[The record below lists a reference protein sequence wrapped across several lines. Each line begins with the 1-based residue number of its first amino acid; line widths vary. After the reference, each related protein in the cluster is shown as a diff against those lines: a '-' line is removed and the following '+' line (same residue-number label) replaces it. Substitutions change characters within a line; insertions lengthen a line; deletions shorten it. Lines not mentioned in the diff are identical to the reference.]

1 MKSSRF
7 SLFRLF
13 AGLLCAILPAVLRA
27 GPGNSQE
34 RELQF
39 RNYTIDQGLS
49 HSKVN
54 CFFQDRQ
61 GFLWCGTNEGLNR
74 YDGYTFTVYL
84 ADPSKPHSLSAN
96 LIRCIVEDREGYL
109 WVGTEDGGLNRFD
122 RASQSFLRFGADS
135 SAGPALSGDNINAL
149 ALDSTGVLWVGTEHG
164 LDCIDADRRKV
175 DHFIP
180 WPEPGAAAAA
190 NEILALCLDR
200 QGLLWAGT
208 HDGGLL
214 SFDRQT
220 RRFSPY
226 RHHPGDPRSIRDNE
240 IHSLCEDHEGTLWIG
255 TAFGGLN
262 RMDRPGANFTALFPG
277 AGNPES
283 TTIRAL
289 LDDGRGSL
297 WIGNRS
303 GLYRLERKGGQI
315 TRHVHD
321 PNNPHSLVQN
331 SVQAIFQD
339 RKGDLWIGT
348 RGGISFLNTT
358 NLPFVHYRAD
368 ASSRRCLN
376 SQEVYAILEDRAGD
390 LWFGT
395 ESGGLNRL
403 DRRSGLFSYYTYEP
417 GNPACLSVNNV
428 KCLLQDHQG
437 DLWIGTFNGGLNRL
451 PRSRGRRFQH
461 YLHRP
466 GDPSS
471 IANDNILALLEDAAG
486 DIWIGTYGGG
496 LDRYDR
502 GSGRFI
508 HLMTA
513 YHNEGFANVHCLLRD
528 RQGRI
533 WMGGSQARV
542 GCLTPPG
549 NTLRLFQLDRT
560 GRDIE
565 VRALFEA
572 RDGRIWI
579 GTVGAG
585 LFSISP
591 ESDSLQVVTTREGL
605 PSNIVYGFQ
614 QDETGRLWLSTSN
627 GLCRFDPV
635 TRQCKNYYKENGLQS
650 NQFNYGASLKSRD
663 GELFFG
669 GINGATAFYPTAIQE
684 NTFVPPV
691 VVTSFS
697 LFNRPVGI
705 GGQPPILTRDITQT
719 SSIALS
725 WRDAVFSFEFAA
737 LNYALSEQNQYAY
750 ILEGFEQEWNHVTG
764 RRFATYTNLDPGIY
778 TFRVKAAN
786 NDGIWNEKGTAIRI
800 TISRPFWK
808 MAWFRLL
815 LLALLL
821 LLVKL
826 FIDYMT
832 QRRDLLQARSL
843 ASLSQLKLLRYQ
855 MNPHFLFNALGSI
868 RSMILISQEQA
879 WDMVSALSEFL
890 RYSLLNFNKA
900 EALLDD
906 EITAVTNYLNIE
918 KVRYRNSLQV
928 TVAIDEQARQLV
940 VPAFICQ
947 PLVENAIKYG
957 MQTSSLPLQVKL
969 NIRFHNEVL
978 SIDVSNSGRLKP
990 LNAPSAPG
998 DGHGNSVDNIRQR
1011 LEIMFHEEQSF
1022 ELNEEAGW
1030 VHARIRITGKGLK
1043 RESLEA
1049 MADKS

>member
-1 MKSSRF
+1 MKSSL
-7 SLFRLF
+7 SLLLF
-13 AGLLCAILPAVLRA
+13 LGAGFLLRPALAAAQPA

-34 RELQF
+34 RDLQF

-54 CFFQDRQ
+54 CFIQDRQ
-61 GFLWCGTNEGLNR
+61 GFIWCGTNEGLNR
-74 YDGYTFTVYL
+74 YDGYTFSVFL
-84 ADPSKPHSLSAN
+84 RDPANPASLSAN
-96 LIRCIVEDREGYL
+96 LIRCLAEDREGVL
-109 WVGTEDGGLNRFD
+109 WIGTEDGGLNRFD
-122 RASQSFLRFGADS
+122 RASQSFLRFGADPS
-135 SAGPALSGDNINAL
+135 QGFTLSGDNINAIV
-149 ALDSTGVLWVGTEHG
+149 LDSSDVLWAGTEHG
-164 LDCIDADRRKV
+164 LDRIDPGRRKV

-180 WPEPGAAAAA
+180 YPEAAAPAT

-200 QGLLWAGT
+200 QGRLWIGT
-208 HDGGLL
+208 RGGGLL
-214 SFDRQT
+214 AFDPPA
-220 RRFSPY
+220 RRFTPY
-226 RHHPGDPRSIRDNE
+226 RHRPGDRRSLSDNE
-240 IHSLCEDHEGTLWIG
+240 IHSLCIDRDGTLWIG
-255 TAFGGLN
+255 TAYGGLN
-262 RMDRPGANFTALFPG
+262 RLEEPGGIFSAILPG

-283 TTIRAL
+283 TTIRAI

-297 WIGNRS
+297 WLGNRS
-303 GLYRLERKGGQI
+303 GLYRLERKSGQI

-321 PNNPHSLVQN
+321 PNNPHSLAQN

-339 RKGDLWIGT
+339 KKGDLWIGT
-348 RGGISFLNTT
+348 RGGVSFLNTT

-368 ASSRRCLN
+368 AASRRCLN
-376 SQEVYAILEDRAGD
+376 SQEVYAILEDRNGD

-395 ESGGLNRL
+395 ESGGLNHL
-403 DRRSGLFSYYTYEP
+403 DRRSGLFSSYTYEP
-417 GNPACLSVNNV
+417 GNPACLSVNNI
-428 KCLLQDHQG
+428 KALLQDRQG

-451 PRSRGRRFQH
+451 PNRSGRRFIH
-461 YLHRP
+461 YSHRSDDSTSLA
-466 GDPSS
+466 G
-471 IANDNILALLEDAAG
+471 DNILALLEDEAG
-486 DIWIGTYGGG
+486 DLWIGTYGSG
-496 LDRYDR
+496 LDRFDR
-502 GSGRFI
+502 RSQRFH
-508 HLMTA
+508 HLLQSRRE
-513 YHNEGFANVHCLLRD
+513 EGFASVHCLLRD
-528 RQGRI
+528 HRGRI
-533 WMGGSQARV
+533 WLGGSQARV
-542 GCLTPPG
+542 GCLTPASG
-549 NTLRLFQLDRT
+549 EFRTLQLDSG

-565 VRALFEA
+565 VRAFLEA

-579 GTVGAG
+579 GTLGAG
-585 LFSISP
+585 LFALNP
-591 ESDSLQVVTTREGL
+591 DSDSLRAFSTRDGL
-605 PSNIVYGFQ
+605 PSNIIYGIQ
-614 QDETGRLWLSTSN
+614 QDAAGRLWLSTSS
-627 GLCRFDPV
+627 GLCRFDPA
-635 TRQCKNYYKENGLQS
+635 TRNCKTYYKENGLQS
-650 NQFNYGASLKSRD
+650 NQFNYGASLQSRD

-669 GINGATAFYPTAIQE
+669 GINGVTAFYPGAIQE
-684 NTFVPPV
+684 NTFIPPV
-691 VVTSFS
+691 VITSFS

-705 GGQPPILTRDITQT
+705 GGKHPILSRDISQT

-750 ILEGFEQEWNHVTG
+750 IMEGFEQEWNHTTS
-764 RRFATYTNLDPGIY
+764 RRFVTYTNLDPGAY

-786 NDGIWNEKGTAIRI
+786 NDGVWNEAGTAIRI

-808 MAWFRLL
+808 TTWFRLL
-815 LLALLL
+815 ILALLL
-821 LLVKL
+821 MLVKFL
-826 FIDYMT
+826 IDYIT

-918 KVRYRNSLQV
+918 KVRYRDSLQV

-957 MQTSSLPLQVKL
+957 MQTSALPLQVKL
-969 NIRFHNEVL
+969 NIRYQNEEL

-990 LNAPSAPG
+990 FAVPGAAG
-998 DGHGNSVDNIRQR
+998 DGHGSSVTNIRQR

-1022 ELNEEAGW
+1022 ALSEEEDW
-1030 VHARIRITGKGLK
+1030 VHARIRISGKGLK
-1043 RESLEA
+1043 RETLEA
-1049 MADKS
+1049 AAIKG